1 MALNRIHSLSS
12 LHVRLEQCILAQ
24 QAELA
29 KATFA
34 GGCFWCMEPPFDK
47 IPGVVS
53 TTSGY
58 TGGRIENPSYKQV
71 SSGGTGHIES
81 LQILYDPEKV
91 SYGELLDVFWRNVDP
106 TDPAGQFC
114 DRGSQYQTA
123 IFYHTDEQ
131 RELAVRVEAR
141 ARWVRHDYPKPS
153 SPQFERRLGSI
164 RPKST
169 TRTTT
174 KRIRCDT
181 SFTAED
187 AVGTVYWKSFGA
199 RPTGKANQKGVGLV
213 PLAPVG
219 LCTHSVKYF
228 YP

>member
-1 MALNRIHSLSS
+1 MALNRIILLALCLFVSS
-12 LHVRLEQCILAQ
+12 SAFTQHEK
-24 QAELA
+24 LA

-47 IPGVVS
+47 LPGVVS

-58 TGGRIENPSYKQV
+58 TGGRMENPSYKQV

-123 IFYHTDEQ
+123 IFYHTDDQ
-131 RELAVRVEAR
+131 RELALASKRELNGSGRLPKAVVTPIRAAVR
-141 ARWVRHDYPKPS
+141 
-153 SPQFERRLGSI
+153 
-164 RPKST
+164 
-169 TRTTT
+169 
-174 KRIRCDT
+174 
-181 SFTAED
+181 
-187 AVGTVYWKSFGA
+187 
-199 RPTGKANQKGVGLV
+199 
-213 PLAPVG
+213 
-219 LCTHSVKYF
+219 F
-228 YP
+228 YPAEEYHQDYYKKNPLRYKFYRRGCGRDRVLEKLWGETDQ